1 MINILRFTRMDEIW
15 RKLLSQTFLL
25 ILLIANMTFTEVSAQ
40 PTIVSILPE
49 SYTVPDVGLTF
60 TLNISIQNVNNL
72 YAWEITLY
80 YPNDILNGTTITEGP
95 FLKTGNQPT
104 FFSIIEFN
112 DTYDNTH
119 GRLIAFCSRLKQ
131 DTPGVSGNGTLATI
145 TFKSKSTNGP
155 KTLHLEDVKL
165 LDPNLNEIP
174 YTTADSE
181 ITVIPE
187 HPTTLIPIIITTIIA
202 IITKQRQKLISKTKS
217 KTPTQK

>member
-1 MINILRFTRMDEIW
+1 MSPTL
-15 RKLLSQTFLL
+15 LL
-25 ILLIANMTFTEVSAQ
+25 IIFLASVPYKELSLQ
-40 PTIVSILPE
+40 PTVVSITPE
-49 SYTVPDVGLTF
+49 SYTVPDIGLTF

-181 ITVIPE
+181 IKVIPE
-187 HPTTLIPIIITTIIA
+187 HPTTLIPIIITTTTIIA
-202 IITKQRQKLISKTKS
+202 IITKRRQKLISKTKS

>member
-1 MINILRFTRMDEIW
+1 MSPTL
-15 RKLLSQTFLL
+15 LL
-25 ILLIANMTFTEVSAQ
+25 IIFLASVPYTELSLQSTV
-40 PTIVSILPE
+40 VSITPE

-181 ITVIPE
+181 IKVIPE
-187 HPTTLIPIIITTIIA
+187 HPTTLIPIITTTTIIA
-202 IITKQRQKLISKTKS
+202 IITKRRQKIISQTKS
-217 KTPTQK
+217 KTPIQR